1 MFQTIRTVA
10 GLTRAAVSG
19 GATAF
24 VGALAAFGADASA
37 NIVTTVL
44 DYAWFNAEEGIFKDI
59 PESKNESVAKRI
71 WRIVK

>member
-1 MFQTIRTVA
+1 MFSTIKTVA
-10 GLTRAAVSG
+10 SLTRAAVSG

-37 NIVTTVL
+37 NIVTKVL
-44 DYAWFNAEEGIFKDI
+44 DYAWFNAEGGIFKDI